1 MMGTRLGSSLVAA
14 SAGLLLTS
22 SAQAAPTTSDQ
33 TFPDLKMRLAVP
45 RFLAQGTGQAGA
57 GQPAVGQTTPTPSY
71 PPQTPGAYSQPSPG
85 GYPPAPGYAPYPYP
99 APTYPMPYYYPP
111 AAPEPEMRPT
121 YMEYEPNKPIPP
133 GYRLASGIRKG
144 LVIPGSIMFGIS
156 YVISIIPGA
165 VTQESY
171 EYDSSSNGV
180 PFKPSLLFIPVLGPW
195 IALGTVHDYTPCSSS
210 SYSSFYCSDTDAKTD
225 VAMWRVMLI
234 IDGFSQTAGALLVT
248 LGIAMPWKKLVL
260 TDSVRVQLMPVPM
273 GHGGQGLAMLGT
285 FGGL

>member
-45 RFLAQGTGQAGA
+45 RFLAQGTGQAGT

-121 YMEYEPNKPIPP
+121 YMEYE
-133 GYRLASGIRKG
+133 RLDIAWQ
-144 LVIPGSIMFGIS
+144 
-156 YVISIIPGA
+156 A
-165 VTQESY
+165 VSAR
-171 EYDSSSNGV
+171 D
-180 PFKPSLLFIPVLGPW
+180 W
-195 IALGTVHDYTPCSSS
+195 
-210 SYSSFYCSDTDAKTD
+210 
-225 VAMWRVMLI
+225 
-234 IDGFSQTAGALLVT
+234 
-248 LGIAMPWKKLVL
+248 
-260 TDSVRVQLMPVPM
+260 
-273 GHGGQGLAMLGT
+273 
-285 FGGL
+285 

>member
-22 SAQAAPTTSDQ
+22 SAQAAPTTGDQ
-33 TFPDLKMRLAVP
+33 TFPDLKMRLVVP

-57 GQPAVGQTTPTPSY
+57 GQPAAGQTTSTPSY

-99 APTYPMPYYYPP
+99 TPTYPMPYYYPP

-121 YMEYEPNKPIPP
+121 YLEYEPNKPIPP

-165 VTQESY
+165 VAQESY
-171 EYDSSSNGV
+171 EYSSSSNGV
-180 PFKPSLLFIPVLGPW
+180 PFKPSLLVIPVLGPW
-195 IALGTVHDYTPCSSS
+195 IALGTVHDYTSCPDS
-210 SYSSFYCSDTDAKTD
+210 SYSSSSCWDDAKFD
-225 VAMWRVMLI
+225 VSMWRVMLI

-260 TDSVRVQLMPVPM
+260 TDSVRAQLMPVPM

>member
-33 TFPDLKMRLAVP
+33 TFPDLKIRLAVP

-57 GQPAVGQTTPTPSY
+57 GQPAAGQTTPAPSY

-99 APTYPMPYYYPP
+99 TPTYPMPYYYPP

-121 YMEYEPNKPIPP
+121 YLEYEPNKPIPP

-195 IALGTVHDYTPCSSS
+195 IALGTVHDYTSCSSS
-210 SYSSFYCSDTDAKTD
+210 SYSSYYCSDTDAKTD

-260 TDSVRVQLMPVPM
+260 TDSVRAQLMPVPM

-285 FGGL
+285 FGVL